1 MMSEFFTIKTLAH
14 LRPLLIAY
22 RKKAG
27 LSQSAIAQKLGITQ
41 QSYAELEARPES
53 ASFERLFR
61 LFNLLNV
68 EFALAEQVS
77 NKVSSTSQLPGSDK
91 ELATARSA
99 AAVLKSTGP
108 ELVKDLATA
117 IADTRPSQAEVN
129 KLNPLRSEMH
139 KSAMTLGENGG
150 MGPALKSSGQSK
162 EVVVIAKLLE
172 EAPQQRLGTAIE
184 VMDKATAPL
193 GFVKGPGSPKKGG
206 W

>member
-1 MMSEFFTIKTLAH
+1 MMSESFTIKTLAH

-22 RKKAG
+22 RKQAG

-61 LFNLLNV
+61 LFNLLNA
-68 EFALAEQVS
+68 EFVLAEQVT

-91 ELATARSA
+91 ELATIATRSA

-117 IADTRPSQAEVN
+117 IADTTPENQ
-129 KLNPLRSEMH
+129 LNPPRSDMR
-139 KSAMTLGENGG
+139 KSAMTLGEKRA

-162 EVVVIAKLLE
+162 AVVVIAKLHE

-184 VMDKATAPL
+184 AMDKAPPPL
-193 GFVKGPGSPKKGG
+193 GFVKGPVTHKKGG

>member
-1 MMSEFFTIKTLAH
+1 MMSESFTIKTLAH

-68 EFALAEQVS
+68 EFSLAGQVS
-77 NKVSSTSQLPGSDK
+77 NTMGLTSQSQGSVKEPAKALLKSAAPERAEDLAAAIAEITPENQLNPPRSDLRVSS
-91 ELATARSA
+91 
-99 AAVLKSTGP
+99 
-108 ELVKDLATA
+108 
-117 IADTRPSQAEVN
+117 
-129 KLNPLRSEMH
+129 
-139 KSAMTLGENGG
+139 MTLGEKGAV
-150 MGPALKSSGQSK
+150 GPALTSSGQSD
-162 EVVVIAKLLE
+162 VVLVIAKSPE
-172 EAPQQRLGTAIE
+172 NAPQQRLCLAKE
-184 VMDKATAPL
+184 PVDKAAPPL
-193 GFVKGPGSPKKGG
+193 GFSKGPDSHKKGG

>member
-61 LFNLLNV
+61 LFNLLNA
-68 EFALAEQVS
+68 EFALAEQPS
-77 NKVSSTSQLPGSDK
+77 N
-91 ELATARSA
+91 
-99 AAVLKSTGP
+99 
-108 ELVKDLATA
+108 
-117 IADTRPSQAEVN
+117 
-129 KLNPLRSEMH
+129 
-139 KSAMTLGENGG
+139 
-150 MGPALKSSGQSK
+150 SSGTDQG
-162 EVVVIAKLLE
+162 AD
-172 EAPQQRLGTAIE
+172 AP
-184 VMDKATAPL
+184 VATPL
-193 GFVKGPGSPKKGG
+193 GFNKPVVSSKKG

>member
-1 MMSEFFTIKTLAH
+1 MSESFTIKTLAH

-68 EFALAEQVS
+68 EFSLAGQVS
-77 NKVSSTSQLPGSDK
+77 NTMGLTSQSQGSVKEPAKALLKSAAPERAEVLANSIGDTPQQPREELNQLNPPRSDLRVSS
-91 ELATARSA
+91 
-99 AAVLKSTGP
+99 
-108 ELVKDLATA
+108 
-117 IADTRPSQAEVN
+117 
-129 KLNPLRSEMH
+129 
-139 KSAMTLGENGG
+139 MTLGEKGAV
-150 MGPALKSSGQSK
+150 GPALASSGQSK
-162 EVVVIAKLLE
+162 VVVVIAKSPE
-172 EAPQQRLGTAIE
+172 NAPQQRLRTAKE
-184 VMDKATAPL
+184 AVDKAAPPL
-193 GFVKGPGSPKKGG
+193 GFSKGPGSPKKGG

>member
-68 EFALAEQVS
+68 EFALADQVS
-77 NKVSSTSQLPGSDK
+77 NEMSSTRSVK
-91 ELATARSA
+91 EPAGAL
-99 AAVLKSTGP
+99 LKSTGP
-108 ELVKDLATA
+108 ARAKDLATA
-117 IADTRPSQAEVN
+117 IADTLPPRADNQ
-129 KLNPLRSEMH
+129 LNPPRSEMR

-162 EVVVIAKLLE
+162 AVVVIAKPLE
-172 EAPQQRLGTAIE
+172 DAPQQRLGTAIE
-184 VMDKATAPL
+184 AMDKATAPL
-193 GFVKGPGSPKKGG
+193 GFSKGPVTHKKGG

>member
-1 MMSEFFTIKTLAH
+1 MSEFFTIKTLAH

-61 LFNLLNV
+61 LFNLLDA

-91 ELATARSA
+91 ELATVRSA

-108 ELVKDLATA
+108 ELVKGLATA
-117 IADTRPSQAEVN
+117 IADTTPPRAEN
-129 KLNPLRSEMH
+129 QLNPPRSDMS
-139 KSAMTLGENGG
+139 KSSMTLGEKRA

-162 EVVVIAKLLE
+162 AVVVIAKLLE

-184 VMDKATAPL
+184 AMDKATAPL